1 MSNVTLRLKTELVAA
16 HAITG
21 IASISTDLY
30 PDSQNPYV
38 ELTADQADDVLNS
51 GFGHV
56 FEIVEAPKAA
66 SKSGKAKKAKVGDEA
81 EAVAEDAE
89 APVNDE
95 ATEDAEHY

>member
-56 FEIVEAPKAA
+56 FEIVEAPKVLG
-66 SKSGKAKKAKVGDEA
+66 KSGKAKKDEVL
-81 EAVAEDAE
+81 EVSAVD
-89 APVNDE
+89 
-95 ATEDAEHY
+95 TEMPMTGTSN

>member
-1 MSNVTLRLKTELVAA
+1 MSNVTLRLKTELVTA

-21 IASISTDLY
+21 IASISPDLY
-30 PDSQNPYV
+30 PDSQNPFV

-66 SKSGKAKKAKVGDEA
+66 SKSGKAKKAKVTDPKCAEEA
-81 EAVAEDAE
+81 ENIC
-89 APVNDE
+89 PVS
-95 ATEDAEHY
+95 AIKVVKA